1 MQGCKLMLRPESKG
15 NEILDTLTSSMLAG
29 EMKLFPIDIARTKR
43 EIDKLDDPVLR
54 LHLKGIMTILS
65 GNDVD
70 EGISLCERAIMLNP
84 TDSLYW
90 NNYVV
95 TLRSAGLFKKHNE
108 FIEMSS
114 SKLICHPKLIG
125 YELFMMGIFS
135 LRADLINDV
144 ILNLEKMNLS
154 IDDVGINDEDRRTA
168 MLMWENSSLIN
179 QFRPMVD
186 CLFDV
191 VDHQYKGSISSFL
204 KKDIDGTMT
213 YVFRAN
219 LNCDQVAD
227 LNEQLFELLYDKNL
241 LTSDC
246 CIYIESEGLY

>member
-1 MQGCKLMLRPESKG
+1 MLCPESKG

-29 EMKLFPIDIARTKR
+29 EIKLLPIDIMRAKR

-54 LHLKGIMTILS
+54 LHLKGIITILC
-65 GNDVD
+65 GNNVE

-108 FIEMSS
+108 FIEKSIS
-114 SKLICHPKLIG
+114 LLSCYPKLIS
-125 YELFMMGIFS
+125 YELFMMGVFS
-135 LRADLINDV
+135 LRVDVINDV

-154 IDDVGINDEDRRTA
+154 IDDVGINDEDRRTT
-168 MLMWENSSLIN
+168 MLMLENASLIN

-191 VDHQYKGSISSFL
+191 VDRQYKGSIWSFL

-213 YVFRAN
+213 YVFRVG
-219 LNCDQVAD
+219 LDCDRVAD
-227 LNEQLFELLYDKNL
+227 LNEQLFDLLYDKNL

-246 CIYIESEGLY
+246 CIYIESKGLY

>member
-1 MQGCKLMLRPESKG
+1 MLRPESKG

-29 EMKLFPIDIARTKR
+29 EMRLLPIDVMRAKR
-43 EIDKLDDPVLR
+43 EIDKLDDPVLK
-54 LHLKGIMTILS
+54 LHLKGIIAILS
-65 GNDVD
+65 RGDVD
-70 EGISLCERAIMLNP
+70 EGITLCERAITLNP

-108 FIEMSS
+108 FIEKSS
-114 SKLICHPKLIG
+114 SKLIYYPNVIG
-125 YELFMMGIFS
+125 YELFMMGVFS
-135 LRADLINDV
+135 LRIDVINDV

-213 YVFRAN
+213 YVFRVG
-219 LNCDQVAD
+219 LNFEQVTD